1 MAFARENGYA
11 RTLMGRRRY
20 IPEISS
26 ANFNIRSFGER
37 CAMNSPIQGAA
48 ADIIK
53 IAMIRVHAA
62 LKDAGLRARLIL
74 QVHDELMV
82 EAPEEEAGQA
92 AEILRGCM
100 ESVTE
105 LRVPLKTDISI
116 GRNWLE
122 CK

>member
-1 MAFARENGYA
+1 
-11 RTLMGRRRY
+11 MGRRRY

-26 ANFNIRSFGER
+26 SNFNIRSFGER

-53 IAMIRVHAA
+53 LAMVRVHEE
-62 LKDAGLRARLIL
+62 LKNAGLQARLIL

-82 EAPEEEAGQA
+82 EAPEAEAERAQ
-92 AEILRGCM
+92 EILRGCM
-100 ESVTE
+100 ENVAE
-105 LRVPLKTDISI
+105 LKVPLKTDISI